1 MISIEKLY
9 NDWVDKK
16 KKYDSYKPLNTKSS
30 KLTFLKMKKDML
42 YAEQKYIVVKGT
54 LKRSDTTL
62 YIVRA
67 DELSREIKILLS
79 IIRIVE
85 NI

>member
-16 KKYDSYKPLNTKSS
+16 IKCDNYNPLNTKSS
-30 KLTFLKMKKDML
+30 KLIFLDLKKEAL

-54 LKRSDTTL
+54 LKRSENNL
-62 YIVRA
+62 YVVRA
-67 DELSREIKILLS
+67 DELSREIKITLS
-79 IIRIVE
+79 IIKI
-85 NI
+85 IDKI